1 METKYKIVR
10 DNWTD
15 CHSGTVKYAVG
26 ETFTVDNPSPPTILC
41 GRGLHACHKPEDTMQ
56 FRYGWPVHLLEV
68 QTDSIIA
75 QDEIKCRCK
84 SLTVTKEL
92 PLALCF
98 GPNGEAV
105 AKVLD
110 ELKGIEWFKPK
121 AEAKNKIV
129 DLMQEHFKRL
139 EPYKGNTYPVRFV
152 TNRKDAYAARDA
164 ARDAARA
171 AAWAAA
177 RAAARDAARDAARAA
192 ARAAAWDAAR
202 DAARAAAWAAA
213 RAAAR
218 AAAWDAARDAARAA
232 AWAAAWDAARDAAR
246 DAADYTGWLLMQ
258 DRLTNQNPFE
268 PLMGVYKLGGWP
280 IGVVNGEFVV
290 MLLDGDA
297 K

>member
-75 QDEIKCRCK
+75 QDEVKCRCK

-92 PLALCF
+92 PLSMCF

-105 AKVLD
+105 TKVLD
-110 ELKGIEWFKPK
+110 ELKSIEWFKPK
-121 AEAKNKIV
+121 AQAKEKIV

-139 EPYKGNTYPVRFV
+139 EPYKGTTYPVRFV
-152 TNRKDAYAARDA
+152 DNWDAARDA
-164 ARDAARA
+164 ARDAAWD
-171 AAWAAA
+171 AAWDAA
-177 RAAARDAARDAARAA
+177 RAAARDAA
-192 ARAAAWDAAR
+192 W
-202 DAARAAAWAAA
+202 
-213 RAAAR
+213 
-218 AAAWDAARDAARAA
+218 AA
-232 AWAAAWDAARDAAR
+232 AWAAAWDAARDAAWDAAWDAARAAAWAAAR
-246 DAADYTGWLLMQ
+246 DAAWAAAWAAAWLVVADLIP
-258 DRLTNQNPFE
+258 NPNPFE
-268 PLMGVYKLGGWP
+268 PLFEVHKLGGWP

-297 K
+297 S